1 MKSITFF
8 DLEIDPYNHRIVDIG
23 SIKSNGETF
32 HATSIGDFSDFLAK
46 TEYICGHNIFKHDLK
61 YIKIPGVNKLN
72 KIDTLYFSPL
82 LFPAQPY
89 HNLVKDDKL
98 DPENYNNP
106 LNDSIKAKNLFYD
119 EINAFK
125 QLDEELKQ
133 IYYLLLNGIEEFS
146 AFFQYID
153 YSVEFLNVVTLIR
166 RQFNGEVC
174 DEADFEYF
182 VYQYPVELAYCLAL
196 IHARSRYSITPRWVL
211 KNYPVVENIMHLLRG
226 NPCLAGCPYCRRS
239 LDIHVAL
246 KRYFNFDSYRKFANE
261 ALQENAVKAAVADKS
276 ILAIFPTGGGKSL
289 TFQVPALMAGEN
301 MKALTVVISPLQSLM
316 KDQVDNLEKSG
327 ITDAVTINGLLDPIE
342 RAKSIERVENG
353 SACLLYISP
362 ESLRSKTIERLLL
375 GRGITRFVID
385 EAHCFSV
392 WGQDFRPD
400 YMYIADFIKLIQ
412 EKKQLE
418 EPIPISCFTATAK
431 QKVIEDIRGYF
442 KDRLAVELE
451 LFATNTSRTN
461 LHYVV
466 YNKGSEEE
474 KYDMLRDLIE
484 SKDCPVIVYTSR
496 THRAT
501 MLAEQLREDGFDARA
516 YHGKMD
522 VKQKKENQDA
532 FMAGDV
538 RIIVATSA
546 FGMGVDKKDVGMV
559 IHYEIS
565 DSLENYVQE
574 AGRAGRDENIKADC
588 YVLFDERDLDK
599 HFTLLNQTR
608 LNQKEIQQI
617 WKAIKNLTKFRSK
630 ISNSALEIARKA
642 GWDDGLN
649 EIETRVKSAIAAL
662 EEVGYVKRGQ
672 NMPRV
677 FADSILARNAEEAI
691 TKIRNSSR
699 FDEKQKEYA
708 TRIIKKLFSTRS
720 RRHANGEIAESRVD
734 YISDHLGI
742 AREDVI
748 HMINL
753 MREERIL
760 ADAKDLTAFIKK
772 GEKCNRSLSILET
785 YCKIENYLLS
795 VLEEEGNT
803 YNLKELNEGIA
814 GGQGK
819 SVTPDKIK
827 TVINFWD
834 IQKWL
839 NRKRYDN
846 SNYSKNHIV
855 LALKQPKKKIE
866 EWLEK
871 RQQLSKFILEYI
883 YEKNK
888 KIILE
893 SPNNEVL
900 IEFSVL
906 ELKEAYEK
914 QQSLFK
920 TKVEL
925 TDVENALFY
934 LSRVEAIKIE
944 GGFLVIYN
952 KLTIER
958 LEENNSKQY
967 TVSDYGKLDQFYK
980 NKTEQIHIVGEYAK
994 KMISGYKEALQFV
1007 DDYFRLNHTSFL
1019 TKYFS
1024 SSRQKELTRNITPT
1038 KFQQLF
1044 GELSTEQL
1052 KIIKDNKSKY
1062 IVVAAGPGS
1071 GKTRV
1076 LVHKLASLLLMEDV
1090 KHEQLLMLTFSRA
1103 AATEFKKRLIKLI
1116 GNAASFVE
1124 IKTFHSF
1131 CFDLLG
1137 FVGDLEKSKNI
1148 VRVATEKIK
1157 SREVEL
1163 CKITKTVLVIDEAQ
1177 DMNSDEFALVE
1188 A

>member
-925 TDVENALFY
+925 TY
-934 LSRVEAIKIE
+934 
-944 GGFLVIYN
+944 
-952 KLTIER
+952 
-958 LEENNSKQY
+958 
-967 TVSDYGKLDQFYK
+967 
-980 NKTEQIHIVGEYAK
+980 
-994 KMISGYKEALQFV
+994 
-1007 DDYFRLNHTSFL
+1007 
-1019 TKYFS
+1019 
-1024 SSRQKELTRNITPT
+1024 
-1038 KFQQLF
+1038 
-1044 GELSTEQL
+1044 
-1052 KIIKDNKSKY
+1052 
-1062 IVVAAGPGS
+1062 
-1071 GKTRV
+1071 
-1076 LVHKLASLLLMEDV
+1076 
-1090 KHEQLLMLTFSRA
+1090 
-1103 AATEFKKRLIKLI
+1103 
-1116 GNAASFVE
+1116 
-1124 IKTFHSF
+1124 
-1131 CFDLLG
+1131 
-1137 FVGDLEKSKNI
+1137 
-1148 VRVATEKIK
+1148 
-1157 SREVEL
+1157 
-1163 CKITKTVLVIDEAQ
+1163 
-1177 DMNSDEFALVE
+1177 
-1188 A
+1188 

>member
-827 TVINFWD
+827 TVINF
-834 IQKWL
+834 L
-839 NRKRYDN
+839 
-846 SNYSKNHIV
+846 HIKFY
-855 LALKQPKKKIE
+855 A
-866 EWLEK
+866 
-871 RQQLSKFILEYI
+871 RQ
-883 YEKNK
+883 
-888 KIILE
+888 
-893 SPNNEVL
+893 
-900 IEFSVL
+900 
-906 ELKEAYEK
+906 
-914 QQSLFK
+914 
-920 TKVEL
+920 
-925 TDVENALFY
+925 D
-934 LSRVEAIKIE
+934 
-944 GGFLVIYN
+944 
-952 KLTIER
+952 
-958 LEENNSKQY
+958 
-967 TVSDYGKLDQFYK
+967 
-980 NKTEQIHIVGEYAK
+980 
-994 KMISGYKEALQFV
+994 
-1007 DDYFRLNHTSFL
+1007 
-1019 TKYFS
+1019 
-1024 SSRQKELTRNITPT
+1024 
-1038 KFQQLF
+1038 
-1044 GELSTEQL
+1044 
-1052 KIIKDNKSKY
+1052 
-1062 IVVAAGPGS
+1062 
-1071 GKTRV
+1071 
-1076 LVHKLASLLLMEDV
+1076 
-1090 KHEQLLMLTFSRA
+1090 
-1103 AATEFKKRLIKLI
+1103 
-1116 GNAASFVE
+1116 
-1124 IKTFHSF
+1124 
-1131 CFDLLG
+1131 
-1137 FVGDLEKSKNI
+1137 
-1148 VRVATEKIK
+1148 
-1157 SREVEL
+1157 
-1163 CKITKTVLVIDEAQ
+1163 
-1177 DMNSDEFALVE
+1177 
-1188 A
+1188 

>member
-734 YISDHLGI
+734 YIFDHLGI

-906 ELKEAYEK
+906 
-914 QQSLFK
+914 
-920 TKVEL
+920 
-925 TDVENALFY
+925 N
-934 LSRVEAIKIE
+934 
-944 GGFLVIYN
+944 
-952 KLTIER
+952 
-958 LEENNSKQY
+958 
-967 TVSDYGKLDQFYK
+967 
-980 NKTEQIHIVGEYAK
+980 
-994 KMISGYKEALQFV
+994 
-1007 DDYFRLNHTSFL
+1007 
-1019 TKYFS
+1019 
-1024 SSRQKELTRNITPT
+1024 
-1038 KFQQLF
+1038 
-1044 GELSTEQL
+1044 
-1052 KIIKDNKSKY
+1052 
-1062 IVVAAGPGS
+1062 
-1071 GKTRV
+1071 
-1076 LVHKLASLLLMEDV
+1076 
-1090 KHEQLLMLTFSRA
+1090 
-1103 AATEFKKRLIKLI
+1103 
-1116 GNAASFVE
+1116 
-1124 IKTFHSF
+1124 
-1131 CFDLLG
+1131 
-1137 FVGDLEKSKNI
+1137 
-1148 VRVATEKIK
+1148 
-1157 SREVEL
+1157 
-1163 CKITKTVLVIDEAQ
+1163 
-1177 DMNSDEFALVE
+1177 
-1188 A
+1188 

>member
-925 TDVENALFY
+925 TDVVSTDTSN
-934 LSRVEAIKIE
+934 KI
-944 GGFLVIYN
+944 
-952 KLTIER
+952 
-958 LEENNSKQY
+958 SKC
-967 TVSDYGKLDQFYK
+967 
-980 NKTEQIHIVGEYAK
+980 
-994 KMISGYKEALQFV
+994 
-1007 DDYFRLNHTSFL
+1007 
-1019 TKYFS
+1019 
-1024 SSRQKELTRNITPT
+1024 QKRE
-1038 KFQQLF
+1038 
-1044 GELSTEQL
+1044 
-1052 KIIKDNKSKY
+1052 
-1062 IVVAAGPGS
+1062 
-1071 GKTRV
+1071 
-1076 LVHKLASLLLMEDV
+1076 
-1090 KHEQLLMLTFSRA
+1090 
-1103 AATEFKKRLIKLI
+1103 IKLLY
-1116 GNAASFVE
+1116 N
-1124 IKTFHSF
+1124 
-1131 CFDLLG
+1131 
-1137 FVGDLEKSKNI
+1137 N
-1148 VRVATEKIK
+1148 
-1157 SREVEL
+1157 
-1163 CKITKTVLVIDEAQ
+1163 
-1177 DMNSDEFALVE
+1177 
-1188 A
+1188 

>member
-1163 CKITKTVLVIDEAQ
+1163 CKITKTVLVIDEA
-1177 DMNSDEFALVE
+1177 
-1188 A
+1188 

>member
-925 TDVENALFY
+925 T
-934 LSRVEAIKIE
+934 
-944 GGFLVIYN
+944 
-952 KLTIER
+952 
-958 LEENNSKQY
+958 
-967 TVSDYGKLDQFYK
+967 
-980 NKTEQIHIVGEYAK
+980 
-994 KMISGYKEALQFV
+994 
-1007 DDYFRLNHTSFL
+1007 
-1019 TKYFS
+1019 
-1024 SSRQKELTRNITPT
+1024 
-1038 KFQQLF
+1038 
-1044 GELSTEQL
+1044 
-1052 KIIKDNKSKY
+1052 Y
-1062 IVVAAGPGS
+1062 IVS
-1071 GKTRV
+1071 TDTSNKIS
-1076 LVHKLASLLLMEDV
+1076 KC
-1090 KHEQLLMLTFSRA
+1090 Q
-1103 AATEFKKRLIKLI
+1103 KREIKLLY
-1116 GNAASFVE
+1116 N
-1124 IKTFHSF
+1124 
-1131 CFDLLG
+1131 
-1137 FVGDLEKSKNI
+1137 N
-1148 VRVATEKIK
+1148 
-1157 SREVEL
+1157 
-1163 CKITKTVLVIDEAQ
+1163 
-1177 DMNSDEFALVE
+1177 
-1188 A
+1188 

>member
-1137 FVGDLEKSKNI
+1137 FVGDLEKSKI
-1148 VRVATEKIK
+1148 
-1157 SREVEL
+1157 
-1163 CKITKTVLVIDEAQ
+1163 
-1177 DMNSDEFALVE
+1177 
-1188 A
+1188 

>member
-1 MKSITFF
+1 MRSITFF
-8 DLEIDPYNHRIVDIG
+8 DLEIDPNSHKIVDIG
-23 SIKSNGETF
+23 SVKSNGEIFHSTF
-32 HATSIGDFSDFLAK
+32 ISDFVNFLDG
-46 TEYICGHNIFKHDLK
+46 TEYICGHNIFKHDLI
-61 YIKIPGVNKLN
+61 YIGKEIPGVNN
-72 KIDTLYFSPL
+72 FNRIDTLYFSPL

-119 EINAFK
+119 EENAFK

-133 IYYLLLNGIEEFS
+133 IYYLLLNDIEEFS
-146 AFFQYID
+146 AFFRYMD
-153 YSVEFLNVVTLIR
+153 YSVSFLNVVTLIR
-166 RQFNGEVC
+166 RKFHGEVC

-182 VYQYPVELAYCLAL
+182 VHQYPVELAYCLAL

-211 KNYPVVENIMHLLRG
+211 KNYPVVENIMHMLRG
-226 NPCLAGCPYCRRS
+226 NPCLAGCSYCRHS
-239 LDIHVAL
+239 LDIHGAL
-246 KRYFNFDSYRKFANE
+246 KRYFNFDSYRKYAGE
-261 ALQENAVKAAVADKS
+261 ALQENAVKAAVANKS
-276 ILAIFPTGGGKSL
+276 ILALFPTGGGKSL

-301 MKALTVVISPLQSLM
+301 VKGLTIVISPLQSLM

-342 RAKSIERVENG
+342 RAKSIERIENG
-353 SACLLYISP
+353 SACILYISP

-375 GRGITRFVID
+375 GRKIARFVID

-412 EKKQLE
+412 REKQLDD
-418 EPIPISCFTATAK
+418 PIPISCFTATAK
-431 QKVIEDIRGYF
+431 QKVIGDIKTYF
-442 KDRLAVELE
+442 KDRLSVELE
-451 LFATNTSRTN
+451 LFAANTSRTN
-461 LHYVV
+461 LHYEV
-466 YNKGSEEE
+466 YNNGNDEE
-474 KYDMLRDLIE
+474 KYNMLRNLLE

-501 MLAEQLREDGFDARA
+501 MLAQQLREDGFDARA

-522 VKQKKENQDA
+522 MKQKKENQDA
-532 FMAGDV
+532 FMAGKV

-574 AGRAGRDENIKADC
+574 AGRAGRDENITADC
-588 YVLFDERDLDK
+588 YVLFNEQDLDK

-617 WKAIKNLTKFRSK
+617 WKAIKNLTGFRSK

-642 GWDDGLN
+642 GWDDNLN

-662 EEVGYVKRGQ
+662 EEAGYLKRGQ

-677 FADSILARNAEEAI
+677 FANSILTRNAEEAI

-699 FDEKQKEYA
+699 FDDKQKEHA
-708 TRIIKKLFSTRS
+708 VRIIKKLFSTRS
-720 RRHANGEIAESRVD
+720 RRHVNDEVAESRVD

-742 AREDVI
+742 VREDVI
-748 HMINL
+748 HIINL
-753 MREERIL
+753 MREEQIL

-772 GEKCNRSLSILET
+772 GEKSNRSILILET

-795 VLEEEGNT
+795 VLDEEGNT

-814 GGQGK
+814 EGQDK
-819 SVTPDKIK
+819 NVTPDKIK
-827 TVINFWD
+827 TIINFWD

-855 LALKQPKKKIE
+855 LGLKQPKKRIE

-871 RQQLSKFILEYI
+871 RQQLAKFILEYI

-893 SPNNEVL
+893 SFNDEVL

-906 ELKEAYEK
+906 ELKDAYEK
-914 QQSLFK
+914 QRSLFK
-920 TKVEL
+920 MNVGL
-925 TDVENALFY
+925 ADVENALFY
-934 LSRVEAIKIE
+934 LSRIEAIKIE
-944 GGFLVIYN
+944 GGFLVVYN

-958 LEENNSKQY
+958 LEKNNYKQY
-967 TVSDYGKLDQFYK
+967 TSNDYGKLDQFYK

-994 KMISGYKEALQFV
+994 KN
-1007 DDYFRLNHTSFL
+1007 D
-1019 TKYFS
+1019 
-1024 SSRQKELTRNITPT
+1024 
-1038 KFQQLF
+1038 
-1044 GELSTEQL
+1044 
-1052 KIIKDNKSKY
+1052 
-1062 IVVAAGPGS
+1062 
-1071 GKTRV
+1071 
-1076 LVHKLASLLLMEDV
+1076 
-1090 KHEQLLMLTFSRA
+1090 
-1103 AATEFKKRLIKLI
+1103 
-1116 GNAASFVE
+1116 
-1124 IKTFHSF
+1124 
-1131 CFDLLG
+1131 
-1137 FVGDLEKSKNI
+1137 
-1148 VRVATEKIK
+1148 
-1157 SREVEL
+1157 
-1163 CKITKTVLVIDEAQ
+1163 
-1177 DMNSDEFALVE
+1177 
-1188 A
+1188 

>member
-1 MKSITFF
+1 M
-8 DLEIDPYNHRIVDIG
+8 
-23 SIKSNGETF
+23 
-32 HATSIGDFSDFLAK
+32 
-46 TEYICGHNIFKHDLK
+46 
-61 YIKIPGVNKLN
+61 
-72 KIDTLYFSPL
+72 
-82 LFPAQPY
+82 LF
-89 HNLVKDDKL
+89 
-98 DPENYNNP
+98 
-106 LNDSIKAKNLFYD
+106 
-119 EINAFK
+119 
-125 QLDEELKQ
+125 
-133 IYYLLLNGIEEFS
+133 
-146 AFFQYID
+146 
-153 YSVEFLNVVTLIR
+153 
-166 RQFNGEVC
+166 
-174 DEADFEYF
+174 
-182 VYQYPVELAYCLAL
+182 
-196 IHARSRYSITPRWVL
+196 RS
-211 KNYPVVENIMHLLRG
+211 
-226 NPCLAGCPYCRRS
+226 
-239 LDIHVAL
+239 
-246 KRYFNFDSYRKFANE
+246 
-261 ALQENAVKAAVADKS
+261 
-276 ILAIFPTGGGKSL
+276 
-289 TFQVPALMAGEN
+289 
-301 MKALTVVISPLQSLM
+301 
-316 KDQVDNLEKSG
+316 
-327 ITDAVTINGLLDPIE
+327 
-342 RAKSIERVENG
+342 
-353 SACLLYISP
+353 
-362 ESLRSKTIERLLL
+362 
-375 GRGITRFVID
+375 
-385 EAHCFSV
+385 
-392 WGQDFRPD
+392 
-400 YMYIADFIKLIQ
+400 
-412 EKKQLE
+412 
-418 EPIPISCFTATAK
+418 
-431 QKVIEDIRGYF
+431 
-442 KDRLAVELE
+442 
-451 LFATNTSRTN
+451 
-461 LHYVV
+461 
-466 YNKGSEEE
+466 
-474 KYDMLRDLIE
+474 
-484 SKDCPVIVYTSR
+484 
-496 THRAT
+496 
-501 MLAEQLREDGFDARA
+501 
-516 YHGKMD
+516 
-522 VKQKKENQDA
+522 
-532 FMAGDV
+532 
-538 RIIVATSA
+538 
-546 FGMGVDKKDVGMV
+546 MV

-1188 A
+1188 ALMDFNEEMRVIAVGDDDQNIYGFRDADSKYLKELIKRKGATK